1 MMIRNKKLF
10 SLGMFLTI
18 TFFGVLFLI
27 FMPVFNG
34 KNGLQYADDSFNKL
48 AKGSSYFIPKVSKSV
63 EIFVGKP
70 LSISINLDRAE
81 DVEKIAKL
89 FTEAGAKVD
98 AKDRELKIE
107 GDLGAILLSALKDAD
122 AMYKNDG
129 KSVSE
134 RYGYNE
140 KEVMKNWWKALN
152 KIEKDLKKEKLVAEA
167 KAVSDVIKKA
177 VEPGYNFYQIDAY
190 SVKDHL
196 GMMTGLLV
204 FYVLYTIW
212 WGFAILYL
220 FEGVGLST
228 KKAKVKKEV

>member
-134 RYGYNE
+134 RYGYND
-140 KEVMKNWWKALN
+140 KEVMKIWWKALN

>member
-1 MMIRNKKLF
+1 MIIRNKKLF

-18 TFFGVLFLI
+18 TFFGVFFLI

-212 WGFAILYL
+212 WGYAILYL
-220 FEGVGLST
+220 FEGLGLST